1 MISIKWLIDFSIGV
15 YKPLFLSITCKTVKK
30 IPTFNFYSWGT
41 LALLYCTHITLKSFM
56 RVTVICLRVQGAGSA
71 LMGRHTRFEGI
82 VRGMVEVLE
91 CPLTVKMRTGI
102 YNKNWNA
109 HKLVAKL
116 KDWGVSLMTVSQL
129 ANQ

>member
-1 MISIKWLIDFSIGV
+1 M
-15 YKPLFLSITCKTVKK
+15 
-30 IPTFNFYSWGT
+30 
-41 LALLYCTHITLKSFM
+41 
-56 RVTVICLRVQGAGSA
+56 QGAGSA

-82 VRGMVEVLE
+82 VRGMVEVLD

-116 KDWGVSLMTVSQL
+116 KDWGVSLMTVSLCQREPRNKL
-129 ANQ
+129 TAII